1 MKVRVEPSRIQGS
14 LTAPPSKS
22 YTHRAV
28 ILASLCEGVS
38 TVMNP
43 LLSRDTI
50 ATVDACRALGAE
62 VSKDE
67 ELVVEGRLPLKVPDD
82 VIDVENSGTTL
93 RLITGIAALT
103 EKGYSVLTGDESVRR
118 RPMQPL
124 LDALHTIG
132 VRCWATRMNGCAPII
147 VEGGGIHGGPVTVSG
162 GVSSQFIS
170 SLLIA
175 APLAYHETLLRIEG
189 RCVSRPYIDATLK
202 VIEHFGG
209 RVVEEGIG
217 AFRIPSQQKYTSK
230 SFRVPGDFSS
240 ASFILAGGALTEGEV
255 SVDGLDFSLPQG
267 DAAVVDILKS
277 MGADV
282 SVDVN
287 RGRVTVRGVGGLNGG
302 KFNLLDTPDLLP
314 IVAVLACRSEEEV
327 LVRGVRHA
335 RFKETNRLSVLAEE
349 LPKLGV
355 SVEELEDGLRVV
367 GAKRLKRCMLD
378 AHGDHRMAMA
388 FSIAGLASEEGCLV
402 DGFQSVDVSYP
413 DFKEDIHLL
422 GGRLEV
428 VGD

>member
-1 MKVRVEPSRIQGS
+1 MKAKAEPSTLQGS

-28 ILASLCEGVS
+28 ILASLCNGVS
-38 TVMNP
+38 AVTNP
-43 LLSRDTI
+43 LLSGDTM
-50 ATVDACRALGAE
+50 ATVDACRALGVE

-67 ELVVEGRLPLKVPDD
+67 NLVIEGGLPLNVPDD

-93 RLITGIAALT
+93 RLITSIAALT
-103 EKGYSVLTGDESVRR
+103 SKGYSVLTGDESVRR

-132 VRCWATRMNGCAPII
+132 VRCWSSRLNGSAPII

-162 GVSSQFIS
+162 EISSQFIS

-175 APLAYHETLLRIEG
+175 SPLAHHETLLRIEG
-189 RCVSRPYIDATLK
+189 RCVSRPYVDATLK

-209 RVVEEGIG
+209 RVIEEDTGI
-217 AFRIPSQQKYTSK
+217 FRIPSQQKYSSK

-240 ASFILAGGALTEGEV
+240 ASFILAGGAITEGEV
-255 SVDGLDFSLPQG
+255 SVDGLNFNLPQG

-282 SVDVN
+282 SVDLN
-287 RGRVTVRGVGGLNGG
+287 RGRVTVRGVGSLSGG
-302 KFNLLDTPDLLP
+302 EFDLLDTPDLLP

-327 LVRGVRHA
+327 LIRGVKHA
-335 RFKETNRLSVLAEE
+335 RFKETDRVSVLAEE

-367 GAKRLKRCMLD
+367 GAKSLKRCVLD

-402 DGFQSVDVSYP
+402 DGFESVDVSYP
-413 DFKEDIHLL
+413 GFKEDIHLL

-428 VGD
+428 VED